1 MTTFVVGYSA
11 VLERPEICDVLA
23 LLHVVVQHDD
33 AEHLMRLLATPRF
46 QLSSSDLTRLAALA
60 DRENTRVRFR
70 VLAEAGVADADCPPE
85 QWESVV
91 REHRDQVG
99 NAVFLGDL
107 LQRGDLR
114 QLLDRDGTLGDS
126 AKAGVLRAGAMLRD
140 VQAMLGHPLA
150 EVIRAHRG
158 PDAVE
163 HAGRPDR
170 HLYPGTGGRADADAA
185 RFPLLGGRA
194 GQYRG

>member
-1 MTTFVVGYSA
+1 M
-11 VLERPEICDVLA
+11 
-23 LLHVVVQHDD
+23 
-33 AEHLMRLLATPRF
+33 
-46 QLSSSDLTRLAALA
+46 
-60 DRENTRVRFR
+60 RFR
-70 VLAEAGVADADCPPE
+70 ALAEAGVADADCPPE

-150 EVIRAHRG
+150 EVIRA
-158 PDAVE
+158 AVRALDLDIDTVVAQAIRDGE
-163 HAGRPDR
+163 QAAIPPW
-170 HLYPGTGGRADADAA
+170 PGCR
-185 RFPLLGGRA
+185 
-194 GQYRG
+194 